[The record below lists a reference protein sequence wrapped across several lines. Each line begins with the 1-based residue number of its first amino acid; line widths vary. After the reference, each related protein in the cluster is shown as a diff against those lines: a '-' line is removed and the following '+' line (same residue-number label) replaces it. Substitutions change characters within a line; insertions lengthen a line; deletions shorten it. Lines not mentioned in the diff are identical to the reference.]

1 MVSNFLMQSLTP
13 ATLRAR
19 LGFCLILG
27 SVLMSASHATE
38 KLLFRY
44 LDEQGQLVLNGTL
57 PPSAAS
63 RGYEVIRPDGTLV
76 KSVEPAVSDDQAE
89 ESQRRRDETERRRKW
104 DESLLLRY
112 SDVAD
117 IQDAKKRTLG
127 DIQVRISILK
137 GNLNYL
143 KTQVE
148 REESRAA
155 EAERQGL
162 EVSQE
167 QKEAIRT
174 LKWQIGDVEDL
185 IEVRQNE
192 LNATTKR
199 FDKEIERFQI
209 LLDELNRVRR

>member
-1 MVSNFLMQSLTP
+1 MVSNLSMQSLTP

-19 LGFCLILG
+19 LGLCLILG
-27 SVLMSASHATE
+27 SILVSASHAAE

-44 LDEQGQLVLNGTL
+44 LDEQGQLVLNDTL
-57 PPSAAS
+57 PPAAAS

-76 KSVEPAVSDDQAE
+76 KSVEPAVSDDEAE
-89 ESQRRRDETERRRKW
+89 ENQRLRNEAERRRKW

-112 SDVAD
+112 SDISD
-117 IQDAKKRTLG
+117 IQDAKKRALG

-143 KTQVE
+143 KIQVE

-167 QKEAIRT
+167 QKDAIRT

-192 LNATTKR
+192 LSATTKR
-199 FDKEIERFQI
+199 FDKDIERFQI
-209 LLDELNRVRR
+209 LLDELNTVRR